1 MSTHQA
7 SNRRHPSARRSR
19 VSRSALRAAMLGRVS
34 EAFGGA
40 GGPGRLGTLA
50 LERRLSRMTCSCAK
64 YGTHRPT
71 YTHLRPGRFRE
82 SPERARP
89 WCRCHG
95 RRTPSSKTPET
106 GRFGFRF
113 SSGQHFRESVAPSAV
128 VTKNWAAR
136 SRRPRVPVWCV
147 ATRPRGPR
155 RCPQR
160 VGEANRPR
168 SRARS
173 REQSTRICVEAEWR
187 DPPASPCSRTHRP
200 AGTCHGL
207 LAGPWR

>member
-1 MSTHQA
+1 MCVTYRATRMTASEVTGGERNPLSTHQA

-106 GRFGFRF
+106 GRSVSAFEWTAFPKIGR
-113 SSGQHFRESVAPSAV
+113 SVGCRDEKLARTITPSWSTGVVRCDRAPRATAVPAASGRGEPS
-128 VTKNWAAR
+128 
-136 SRRPRVPVWCV
+136 
-147 ATRPRGPR
+147 
-155 RCPQR
+155 
-160 VGEANRPR
+160 
-168 SRARS
+168 
-173 REQSTRICVEAEWR
+173 
-187 DPPASPCSRTHRP
+187 
-200 AGTCHGL
+200 
-207 LAGPWR
+207 